1 MKQLLILF
9 SFVFFSFFSYSQ
21 TEKKSDKYR
30 LVLSPGVS
38 YQGQVFGDINLV
50 YMGLMGYDAPP
61 LMWSYR
67 VGMESNFN
75 PKHFVYAPKI
85 GFEVEWFVHFR
96 GNVMSYID
104 NGKVDL
110 RILPEVGIGF
120 YYFNLCYGYN
130 IPLLDFKTPD
140 VSSHRISLTF
150 NIITGEIWN

>member
-61 LMWSYR
+61 LM
-67 VGMESNFN
+67 
-75 PKHFVYAPKI
+75 
-85 GFEVEWFVHFR
+85 
-96 GNVMSYID
+96 
-104 NGKVDL
+104 
-110 RILPEVGIGF
+110 
-120 YYFNLCYGYN
+120 
-130 IPLLDFKTPD
+130 
-140 VSSHRISLTF
+140 
-150 NIITGEIWN
+150 